1 MIVPVVKSDD
11 GYKADIFSTLL
22 ENRIIILNGQV
33 DENAAGLIVSQLL
46 YLEAQDPKKDIIMY
60 INSPGGVITDGMAIF
75 DTMQYIRP
83 DVQTVCIGL
92 AASMG
97 SFLLAGGT
105 PGKRFALPHA
115 EIMIHQPLGG
125 AQGQA
130 TDIMIRAEHIMRTK
144 KRMTKL
150 YSGFTGKSIEQL
162 TLDMERDNF
171 MTAEEALAYGLI
183 DKIVTR
189 QEIQKED

>member
-46 YLEAQDPKKDIIMY
+46 YLEAQDPKKDIVMY

-130 TDIMIRAEHIMRTK
+130 TDIMIRAEHIMMIK
-144 KRMTKL
+144 NRMANL
-150 YSGFTGKSIEQL
+150 YSKFTGKSVDQVL
-162 TLDMERDNF
+162 LDIERDNF
-171 MTAEEALAYGLI
+171 MTAEQALSYGLI
-183 DKIVTR
+183 DKIVSK
-189 QEIQKED
+189 QELETEK

>member
-1 MIVPVVKSDD
+1 MIVPVVKSDE

-60 INSPGGVITDGMAIF
+60 INSPGGVITDGMAIY
-75 DTMQYIRP
+75 DTMQYVKC

-105 PGKRFALPHA
+105 KGKRFALPNA
-115 EIMIHQPLGG
+115 EVMIHQPLGG

-130 TDIMIRAEHIMRTK
+130 TDIAIRAEHILMIK
-144 KRMTKL
+144 DRMARM
-150 YSGFTGKSIEQL
+150 YSEFTGKSVEEIL
-162 TLDMERDNF
+162 RDIERDRF
-171 MTAEEALAYGLI
+171 LTAQQALEYGLI

-189 QEIQKED
+189 EEQQEA

>member
-97 SFLLAGGT
+97 SFLLAGGA